1 MSGHATSSIGA
12 LERADGW
19 APIRR
24 HFGIR
29 GFGVNAWTG
38 REPGDAIIPEHD
50 EDSGH
55 EELYLVT
62 SGVAVFTVAGE
73 RIEAPAGT
81 LVHVRD
87 PATMRGAVAEQA
99 PATVLTIG
107 AAPGE
112 PFSPRAWET
121 NRDVLPLFDRGDYE
135 GIKDMLEPA
144 LAEYPE
150 DTAPLLY
157 NLACAEARLGHS
169 DAAIARLSESIERDS
184 RFAASARGDDDLA
197 SIRDDPRFPA

>member
-38 REPGDAIIPEHD
+38 REPGDTIIPEHN

-55 EELYLVT
+55 EELYIVT
-62 SGVAVFTVAGE
+62 DGVAVFTVQGE

-81 LVHVRD
+81 LVHVPD
-87 PATMRGAVAEQA
+87 PATMRGAVAQQA
-99 PATVLTIG
+99 PATVLTVG
-107 AAPGE
+107 AAPGQ

-121 NRDVLPLFDRGDYE
+121 NRDILPLFDLGDYA
-135 GIKDMLEPA
+135 GAKQMLEQA
-144 LAEYPE
+144 LTEYP
-150 DTAPLLY
+150 DDLAPILF
-157 NLACAEARLGHS
+157 NLACAEAQLGEKDEALAHL
-169 DAAIARLSESIERDS
+169 AGSIEREP
-184 RFAASARGDDDLA
+184 RFAGYAHDDEDLA